1 MRCAGNRRIESCP
14 AMITEEENDEP
25 RVKFEQP
32 LDIKVMSID
41 GTRCGEGCLIEISDR
56 EAQIKLTGHV
66 AELSEFFL
74 MITGFGN
81 PVFRRCRRT
90 WIHGQQIG
98 VSFQRTN
105 RIKSSNELPQNAPA
119 LPGRP
124 VSAVTLAVAS
134 RAR

>member
-1 MRCAGNRRIESCP
+1 MRWKPPHRKLPGHDI
-14 AMITEEENDEP
+14 EEENDEP

-32 LDIKVMSID
+32 LDIKVMSVD

-90 WIHGQQIG
+90 WIHGQQMG

-105 RIKSSNELPQNAPA
+105 IGIKSSNELPQNAPA
-119 LPGRP
+119 LPGSP